1 MIGWHAMAAFGAT
14 CALAALALPAS
25 AASFDCKQARHADE
39 KAICADRQLS
49 ELDVQMATT
58 YRLLSG
64 LFAMGVRGDMG
75 DAQLA
80 WLDERRACGASRVC
94 LKQRYQERLAA
105 LQKIYDKIDKP
116 L

>member
-1 MIGWHAMAAFGAT
+1 MNGWRAMAVFGAS
-14 CALAALALPAS
+14 CALTVLAFPAG

-80 WLDERRACGASRVC
+80 WLDERRACGANKAC